1 MGGWVAKEAPA
12 GCLGFWEDTL
22 AEWREEKAGKLDPV
36 MGLEGELDMRV
47 YENWGTGN
55 L

>member
-1 MGGWVAKEAPA
+1 MAKEAPA

-22 AEWREEKAGKLDPV
+22 AECRWRQEKAGKLDPGV
-36 MGLEGELDMRV
+36 GLEGELDMRV